1 MKIVQL
7 FSPRRVRKSVG
18 GIAIETD
25 LELMQR
31 VREGDA
37 VSFEV
42 LLGRYRKPLIHFFY
56 RMLHDPALA
65 EDLAQEVFLR
75 VYKSRERYAPEA
87 RFTTWLYRIATNLA
101 LSALRDRKSKGSGGA
116 VAVEKEAAVRSG
128 GAGGGSD
135 GKERDPLSV
144 IADPEPSVEQ
154 KMIRSEREARI
165 RSAIDR
171 LPAQQRTAVLLH
183 KYHELD
189 YKRIAKILSCSQSA
203 LKSLLF
209 RAYESLRESL
219 APLIKE
225 EMPPV
230 KEGLPLG
237 KKGLPLGMKEEMK
250 EGVK

>member
-1 MKIVQL
+1 M
-7 FSPRRVRKSVG
+7 
-18 GIAIETD
+18 
-25 LELMQR
+25 
-31 VREGDA
+31 
-37 VSFEV
+37 
-42 LLGRYRKPLIHFFY
+42 
-56 RMLHDPALA
+56 
-65 EDLAQEVFLR
+65 
-75 VYKSRERYAPEA
+75 
-87 RFTTWLYRIATNLA
+87 A

-135 GKERDPLSV
+135 GKQRNPLSV

-189 YKRIAKILSCSQSA
+189 YKRIAKILSYSQSA

-219 APLIKE
+219 APL
-225 EMPPV
+225 V
-230 KEGLPLG
+230 KDGLPLG
-237 KKGLPLGMKEEMK
+237 KKGLPLGMKEEIK

>member
-1 MKIVQL
+1 M
-7 FSPRRVRKSVG
+7 G

-25 LELMQR
+25 FELMQR

-37 VSFEV
+37 ASFEV
-42 LLGRYRKPLIHFFY
+42 LLGRYRRPLIHYFY

-87 RFTTWLYRIATNLA
+87 RFTTWLYRIAMNLA
-101 LSALRDRKSKGSGGA
+101 LSALRDRKSTGSGGA

-128 GAGGGSD
+128 DVRGGVD
-135 GKERDPLSV
+135 GRQIDPLSV
-144 IADPEPSVEQ
+144 IADPEPSAEQ
-154 KMIRSEREARI
+154 KLIRSEWEARI
-165 RSAIDR
+165 RSAVDR
-171 LPAQQRTAVLLH
+171 LPAKQRTAVILH

-219 APLIKE
+219 TPLMNEEIKE
-225 EMPPV
+225 RNP
-230 KEGLPLG
+230 
-237 KKGLPLGMKEEMK
+237 EEMK
-250 EGVK
+250 ESVR

>member
-1 MKIVQL
+1 MKIPQL
-7 FSPRRVRKSVG
+7 FPGRRVRKSVG

-37 VSFEV
+37 ASFEV

-56 RMLHDPALA
+56 RMLRDPALA

-75 VYKSRERYAPEA
+75 VYKSRERYVPEA

-116 VAVEKEAAVRSG
+116 VAVEKEAAVRAGEVRSG
-128 GAGGGSD
+128 AD
-135 GKERDPLSV
+135 GNQIDPLSV

-183 KYHELD
+183 KYQELD
-189 YKRIAKILSCSQSA
+189 YKRIAEILSCSQSA

-225 EMPPV
+225 EV
-230 KEGLPLG
+230 SLVN
-237 KKGLPLGMKEEMK
+237 KGLKAEMK